1 MVRYVFLSLD
11 KNACSI
17 FAYLPV
23 ESESLC
29 RSNRS
34 LRFSVR
40 SFGCALFYFQEDRK
54 MKKILALVLAFVM
67 MLSVCGCGKAQ
78 TEENDVSNGD
88 DLEKTVNTSQGPSG
102 KYYYE
107 LLDSIYYEFDG
118 EDNCYLVSESNN
130 AKTSYLY
137 VFDKN
142 ATYEGAE
149 GIFVIHIS
157 DINSGGSHKVVYDSI
172 EDTIW
177 DPDFGIFEKK

>member
-1 MVRYVFLSLD
+1 MYFYLLIKMHALFSHTYQWKVKVCVAAIGACVFKCVAS
-11 KNACSI
+11 AAH
-17 FAYLPV
+17 F
-23 ESESLC
+23 
-29 RSNRS
+29 
-34 LRFSVR
+34 
-40 SFGCALFYFQEDRK
+40 FYFQEDEK
-54 MKKILALVLAFVM
+54 MKKMLALILAVVM

-88 DLEKTVNTSQGPSG
+88 DLEETVNTSQGPSG

-107 LLDSIYYEFDG
+107 LLDSVYYEFDG

-157 DINSGGSHKVVYDSI
+157 DINSGGSHKLVYDSI

>member
-1 MVRYVFLSLD
+1 
-11 KNACSI
+11 
-17 FAYLPV
+17 
-23 ESESLC
+23 
-29 RSNRS
+29 
-34 LRFSVR
+34 
-40 SFGCALFYFQEDRK
+40 
-54 MKKILALVLAFVM
+54 MKKLLALILAFVM
-67 MLSVCGCGKAQ
+67 LVSFAGCGKS
-78 TEENDVSNGD
+78 EEAETFDEISGNSADTG
-88 DLEKTVNTSQGPSG
+88 TSDGPSG

-107 LLDSIYYEFDG
+107 LLDSVYYEFDG
-118 EDNCYLVSESNN
+118 EDNCYLVSEGTN

-157 DINSGGSHKVVYDSI
+157 DVNSGGSHKLVYDSF